1 MGNPDFADFPFEH
14 KIPKRSSCSD
24 LLNGNPRRRRIFYL
38 AKSLFGLC
46 FFEENP
52 DLDFKIAPIQNAP
65 LNWSF
70 YIYRKVVEPQ
80 QTLAGTKRLF
90 LIFQFLLSS

>member
-1 MGNPDFADFPFEH
+1 MENPDFSDFPFEH

-24 LLNGNPRRRRIFYL
+24 LFNGNPRRRRIFCL
-38 AKSLFGLC
+38 AKSLFGFC